1 MEKKNSGEKI
11 LDRTNKKLP
20 NDNEQFYVKHR
31 VGINTFIVKQDKKQ
45 QEKTTYFKQFQIQI
59 KKTPLSKKSTIKKI

>member
-45 QEKTTYFKQFQIQI
+45 QEKTTYFKQFQI
-59 KKTPLSKKSTIKKI
+59 